1 MDVSRMIGLALVG
14 VLSAS
19 ALASDSDAL
28 RAKIA
33 ELEAG
38 QQQTNLLLDSLQSD
52 LDRVRAESSDDWL
65 SHERAE
71 KIKGLVQDVLA
82 DADTR
87 ASLQGSGATSGYDKG
102 FFIASQDG
110 NFKLTM
116 NMNMQFRFL
125 WDHRDNPPAASPS
138 NPGMPASNP
147 TATDV
152 FGFTNQR
159 TALIFKGHVFD
170 PSLTYFAQFMW
181 GANYASTLLDAWI
194 GKTLDGGWS
203 VKAGKFRTPFSRDML
218 VGYTHQLAVDRPLMG
233 YYFCIG
239 RSQGLQA
246 KYQGDN
252 CRFTAA
258 TFEAFEPIGGLP
270 ALGQWNSTYDSIA
283 FAARCDWLV
292 SGSWSDVQSYTAFSP
307 SETAVLLGGAVAYAT
322 ANQSLY
328 GTSGPQQHDFRS
340 TADAT
345 INFDGGS
352 LAASVVMAHLSENPR
367 NRPRERDTVWGLNVQ
382 GAIFLSDDVQA
393 YSRYQ
398 WADSQFSGDDDLSI
412 VQLGINYYI
421 HGQNVKWTT
430 DVGYSFNQISA
441 TYFTMAQAPV
451 NPGLRPSSTAGINN
465 GGSNFTGWTED
476 GGDGQWLIR
485 SQLQLSF

>member
-181 GANYASTLLDAWI
+181 GANYANTLLDAWI
-194 GKTLDGGWS
+194 G
-203 VKAGKFRTPFSRDML
+203 
-218 VGYTHQLAVDRPLMG
+218 
-233 YYFCIG
+233 
-239 RSQGLQA
+239 
-246 KYQGDN
+246 
-252 CRFTAA
+252 
-258 TFEAFEPIGGLP
+258 
-270 ALGQWNSTYDSIA
+270 
-283 FAARCDWLV
+283 
-292 SGSWSDVQSYTAFSP
+292 
-307 SETAVLLGGAVAYAT
+307 
-322 ANQSLY
+322 
-328 GTSGPQQHDFRS
+328 
-340 TADAT
+340 
-345 INFDGGS
+345 
-352 LAASVVMAHLSENPR
+352 
-367 NRPRERDTVWGLNVQ
+367 
-382 GAIFLSDDVQA
+382 
-393 YSRYQ
+393 
-398 WADSQFSGDDDLSI
+398 
-412 VQLGINYYI
+412 
-421 HGQNVKWTT
+421 
-430 DVGYSFNQISA
+430 
-441 TYFTMAQAPV
+441 
-451 NPGLRPSSTAGINN
+451 
-465 GGSNFTGWTED
+465 
-476 GGDGQWLIR
+476 
-485 SQLQLSF
+485 

>member
-1 MDVSRMIGLALVG
+1 MDVSRLVG
-14 VLSAS
+14 LTLVGLMTSGVLA
-19 ALASDSDAL
+19 DDRDAL

-33 ELEAG
+33 ELETS
-38 QQQTNLLLDSLQSD
+38 QQQTNQLLSSLQSD
-52 LDRVRAESSDDWL
+52 LDRVRAESSDSWL
-65 SHERAE
+65 SNERAE
-71 KIKGLVQDVLA
+71 QIKGLVQDVLA

-125 WDHRDNPPAASPS
+125 WDHRDDPPVASPT
-138 NPGMPASNP
+138 NPGMPTTNP

-170 PSLTYFAQFMW
+170 PTLTYFAQFMW
-181 GANYASTLLDAWI
+181 GANYANTLLDAWI
-194 GKTLDGGWS
+194 GKTLEGGWS
-203 VKAGKFRTPFSRDML
+203 LKAGKFRPPFSRGML

-233 YYFCIG
+233 YYLCIG
-239 RSQGLQA
+239 RSQGIQM
-246 KYQGDN
+246 KYQGEN
-252 CRFTAA
+252 SRFTAA
-258 TFEAFEPIGGLP
+258 TFEAFEPITG
-270 ALGQWNSTYDSIA
+270 AANLGPWNNTYDSIA
-283 FAARCDWLV
+283 FAARYDWLV
-292 SGSWSDVQSYTAFSP
+292 SGSWSDVQCYTAFSP

-328 GTSGPQQHDFRS
+328 NSPGPQQHDLRS

-345 INFDGGS
+345 INFEGGS
-352 LAASVVMAHLSENPR
+352 LGASVEMAHLSENPR
-367 NRPRERDTVWGLNVQ
+367 NQPRVRERDTVWGFNVQ
-382 GAIFLSDDVQA
+382 GAVFLSDDVQA
-393 YSRYQ
+393 FSRYQ
-398 WADSQFSGDDDLSI
+398 WADSQFSGDDDLSL
-412 VQLGINYYI
+412 VQLGMNYYI

-430 DVGYSFNQISA
+430 DIGYSFNQLPA
-441 TYFTMAQAPV
+441 TYFTMVQAPA
-451 NPGLRPSSTAGINN
+451 NATSAGISN
-465 GGSNFTGWTED
+465 GGSNLTGWTED

-485 SQLQLSF
+485 SQLQLTF